1 MNERSYVLSLTEIA
15 QCVRI
20 PAETIIVIVDQ
31 GIVEPRGQR
40 PEEWQFEPQMLA
52 TLRQAIRLRQDLE
65 LDWAGI
71 AVALSLMEKVQ
82 QLRGENRLLRQQLV
96 ALGAGQCAKAND

>member
-1 MNERSYVLSLTEIA
+1 MNERSYVLTLTEIT

-20 PAETIIVIVDQ
+20 PAETIIVIVDH

-40 PEEWQFEPQMLA
+40 PEEWQFEPHMLA
-52 TLRQAIRLRQDLE
+52 TLRRAIRLQQDLE
-65 LDWAGI
+65 LDWEGI
-71 AVALSLMEKVQ
+71 AVVLSLMEKLQ

-96 ALGAGQCAKAND
+96 ALGGGTSGD

>member
-1 MNERSYVLSLTEIA
+1 MNERSYVLTLTEIT

-20 PAETIIVIVDQ
+20 PAETIIVIVDH

-40 PEEWQFEPQMLA
+40 PEEWQFEPHMLA
-52 TLRQAIRLRQDLE
+52 TLRRAIRLQQDLE

-71 AVALSLMEKVQ
+71 AVALSLIEKLH
-82 QLRGENRLLRQQLV
+82 QLRGQNGLLRQQLI
-96 ALGAGQCAKAND
+96 ALGAAQPTDYS